1 MSYVTAGLVAFIALL
16 GGFYGGYRYEAARV
30 PATTSNT
37 PTVTQGTAAGAGAGR
52 TAGGFAGAGG
62 AGGIFAGRGGVG
74 TISNLTATGFTLT
87 TANGT
92 VTKVTFASSGL
103 TVRKTDTG
111 SVSDLQDSE
120 TVTVTGQRDA
130 SGNLTATGIT
140 IVPSPAASPAG

>member
-74 TISNLTATGFTLT
+74 TISNLTATGAVEVPHRSQTPS
-87 TANGT
+87 ARSRA
-92 VTKVTFASSGL
+92 VH
-103 TVRKTDTG
+103 VRHLAG
-111 SVSDLQDSE
+111 RRGRVA
-120 TVTVTGQRDA
+120 RDRA
-130 SGNLTATGIT
+130 HDRP
-140 IVPSPAASPAG
+140 VAAA